1 MKTILIIPATS
12 VENER
17 VFSIMNKIIGL
28 LQNFYHSM
36 FIITSKVDEHLRRS
50 VSVWYSNSHSRSR
63 DHEEKVESCFV
74 ISFGTDSS
82 WSKQLL
88 NSFKNLILCLN

>member
-1 MKTILIIPATS
+1 MKTILIIPTS

-17 VFSIMNKIIGL
+17 VLLWIKFKIGL

-50 VSVWYSNSHSRSR
+50 VSVWYSNSHICRSR
-63 DHEEKVESCFV
+63 DHEEKVQSCFV